1 LGESCITVSG
11 GVSCNSR
18 LRKAFEVCAH
28 KAGLKLL
35 IAPPS
40 LTTDNA
46 AMIAYVAWQ
55 KAQRGL
61 FSMLE
66 EDVDPNLKLAEATV

>member
-1 LGESCITVSG
+1 
-11 GVSCNSR
+11 
-18 LRKAFEVCAH
+18 
-28 KAGLKLL
+28 
-35 IAPPS
+35 
-40 LTTDNA
+40 
-46 AMIAYVAWQ
+46 MIAYVAWQ